1 MSKTLEELEKELA
14 ELKESHSSMWD
25 TYGSELCPGDM
36 IRQEEKLEK
45 EIEVLRK
52 RQETINRWE
61 KSGLL
66 EGLEGNIK
74 ENCAEL
80 FESQLSYL
88 IDGSDTTTQFTE
100 IEFPVI
106 KFPVIKRVSN
116 IWNGKSK

>member
-25 TYGSELCPGDM
+25 TYGSELCAGDM

-45 EIEVLRK
+45 EIEKLK
-52 RQETINRWE
+52 TRQETIRRWKE
-61 KSGLL
+61 SGLL
-66 EGLEGNIK
+66 EGLEDNLK

-80 FESQLSYL
+80 FENQLSYL
-88 IDGSDTTTQFTE
+88 IDENDTTTQFTE
-100 IEFPVI
+100 VEFPVI
-106 KFPVIKRVSN
+106 KKPSN